1 MMIFRM
7 PVLITGIQG
16 FMGHHLSHFLEANGL
31 KVYGVQRHLQGAT
44 DAKNTY
50 ECDVTDP
57 SALKKALGAISP
69 SVIFHMAAQSL
80 PSVSW
85 RDPLSTLRVNVIGTL
100 NLLTAVRDLGLRTR
114 VVLFGS
120 SSEYASSLEPVS
132 EEHKL
137 KPSSPY
143 ALSKIGATL
152 LSGLYYDAYKI
163 DVVTVRPFFIIGP
176 RKTGDVCSSFARG
189 IVDVERGSAQSLK
202 VGNLQSI
209 RDFLD
214 IDDAVRAFWLVS
226 KSGKAG
232 EVYNISSG
240 KGVRISK
247 VLEIMMSK
255 SRCQVEFEQSQRNR
269 PLDNP
274 VAIGKNDKL
283 QQLGWAQTI
292 ELDESLSK
300 ILEYWRGIK

>member
-1 MMIFRM
+1 MR
-7 PVLITGIQG
+7 VLITGIQG
-16 FMGHHLSHFLEANGL
+16 FMGYHLSRFLETNSIS
-31 KVYGVQRHLQGAT
+31 VYGIQRRLRGT
-44 DAKNTY
+44 LDAKNIY
-50 ECDVTDP
+50 ECDVTD
-57 SALKKALGAISP
+57 SLMLKKVLGTVSP

-85 RDPLSTLRVNVIGTL
+85 REPLNTLQVNLIGTF
-100 NLLTAVRDLGLRTR
+100 NLLTAVRDLNLRTR
-114 VVLFGS
+114 VVFFGS
-120 SSEYASSLEPVS
+120 SSEYAPSLEPVS

-143 ALSKIGATL
+143 ALSKIAATL
-152 LSGLYYDAYKI
+152 LSGLYFDACRI
-163 DVVTVRPFFIIGP
+163 DLVTVRPFFIIGP

-189 IVDVERGSAQSLK
+189 IVDVERGNAESLK
-202 VGNLQSI
+202 VGNLDST

-214 IDDAVRAFWLVS
+214 IEDAVRAFWLVS
-226 KSGKAG
+226 ESGKAG

-240 KGVRISK
+240 KGVKISR

-255 SRCQVEFEQSQRNR
+255 SRCQIDVEQSQSNR

-283 QQLGWAQTI
+283 QQLGWTQTI
-292 ELDESLSK
+292 ELEESLSK
-300 ILEYWRGIK
+300 ILDYWRGVK

>member
-1 MMIFRM
+1 MR
-7 PVLITGIQG
+7 VLITGIRG
-16 FMGHHLSHFLEANGL
+16 FMGYHLSHFLEAKGID
-31 KVYGVQRHLQGAT
+31 VWGIQRRPRAAT
-44 DAKNTY
+44 DAKNVC
-50 ECDVTDP
+50 ECDVTD
-57 SALKKALGAISP
+57 SLALGKTLGAISP
-69 SVIFHMAAQSL
+69 SVIFHMAAQSI

-85 RDPLSTLRVNVIGTL
+85 EDPLNTLQVNLVGTF
-100 NLLTAVRDLGLRTR
+100 NLLTAIRDLNLRTR
-114 VVLFGS
+114 VVFFGS
-120 SSEYASSLEPVS
+120 SSEYAPSLEPVS

-143 ALSKIGATL
+143 ALSKIAATL
-152 LSGLYYDAYKI
+152 LAGLYSDAYKI

-189 IVDVERGSAQSLK
+189 IVDVERGSAQSLR
-202 VGNLQSI
+202 VGNLQTT

-226 KSGKAG
+226 ESGKAG

-255 SRCQVEFEQSQRNR
+255 SRSQIRVEQSQPNR
-269 PLDNP
+269 PLDKP
-274 VAIGKNDKL
+274 VAIGTNDKL
-283 QQLGWAQTI
+283 RRLGWTQSI

-300 ILEYWRGIK
+300 ILDYWRGIK